1 MKISEK
7 ELHHKFMR
15 IAIRLLE
22 VNVRNV
28 MGGQLGTLIFKH
40 SQSLPEVLIKQI
52 NRNDSALHT
61 QPKIAFLI
69 LHYQPLLSG

>member
-1 MKISEK
+1 VKISEK
-7 ELHHKFMR
+7 ELHHKFIR

-22 VNVRNV
+22 VNVCNV

-61 QPKIAFLI
+61 LN
-69 LHYQPLLSG
+69 LR